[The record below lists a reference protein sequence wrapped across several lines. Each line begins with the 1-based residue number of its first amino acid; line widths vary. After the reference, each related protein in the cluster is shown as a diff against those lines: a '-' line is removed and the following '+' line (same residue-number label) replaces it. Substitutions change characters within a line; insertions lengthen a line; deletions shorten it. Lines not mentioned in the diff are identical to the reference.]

1 MFYKLIYWLHDA
13 AYQGKKDLTNI
24 NELTLETML
33 TAPESKRA
41 GAWEKE

>member
-13 AYQGKKDLTNI
+13 AFQGKRNLSNI
-24 NELTLETML
+24 NELTLEAML
-33 TAPESKRA
+33 TAPESQRS